1 MEEYILRSRAAGKS
15 RTRPGVVRRWGTSR
29 RGQGRLSPLSRRT
42 LPLGAVASPGRRRAC
57 VRRDSG
63 SELREK
69 GRKELLAERGVIPA
83 NDAGESSELAEAP
96 WAEAGCSGGCSQ
108 AGGSAHALGS
118 SGSGG
123 GGGGRAAWPGP
134 LTPRH
139 GHTPARA
146 GAGGGG
152 SAGVGPHRG
161 GLQSRRARRPRWQE
175 SAATGEHRAAVSAR
189 SAGPARPPA
198 RRQR

>member
-29 RGQGRLSPLSRRT
+29 TGQGRLSPLSRRT

-96 WAEAGCSGGCSQ
+96 GAEAGCSGGCSQ
-108 AGGSAHALGS
+108 AGG
-118 SGSGG
+118 GG
-123 GGGGRAAWPGP
+123 GQR
-134 LTPRH
+134 
-139 GHTPARA
+139 ARA
-146 GAGGGG
+146 GVQRQRWRRRGACGLARPTYPAPRAHPREGRGGRGG
-152 SAGVGPHRG
+152 VSRSRSAPWRAPVSARPPSPLAGVGGHGRTQG
-161 GLQSRRARRPRWQE
+161 G
-175 SAATGEHRAAVSAR
+175 G
-189 SAGPARPPA
+189 
-198 RRQR
+198 